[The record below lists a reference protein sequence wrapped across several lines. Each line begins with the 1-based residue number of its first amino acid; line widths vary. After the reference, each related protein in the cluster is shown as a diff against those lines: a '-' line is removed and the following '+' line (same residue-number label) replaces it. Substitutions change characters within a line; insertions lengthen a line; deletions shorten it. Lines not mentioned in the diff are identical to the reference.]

1 MRGSSYF
8 FMLLVLAL
16 NLFGLLYVMLRL
28 TQNFFVEQAL
38 FVFLLVIAS
47 FVLFVL
53 LANDKEG
60 AWLFSALLFVLLL
73 VNVIYLHF
81 FINSKILNILLLFD
95 AITFVIAITLLKDED
110 QEIEIVH
117 DTPRKSDEL
126 KKELE
131 LHLSHE
137 QEDPKIIIEEIKPQ
151 KKMRYVVGENSKLYH
166 VLSCN
171 YAKKLK
177 SRTFLRDKGEAK
189 RKKLKPHSCVKKK

>member
-16 NLFGLLYVMLRL
+16 NLFGLLHIMLRL
-28 TQNFFVEQAL
+28 TQKLFTEQAL

-53 LANDKEG
+53 LANNKEG

-81 FINSKILNILLLFD
+81 FIKSKVLNLLLLFD
-95 AITFVIAITLLKDED
+95 AITFIIAITLLRDED

-117 DTPRKSDEL
+117 DAPRKSDEL

-131 LHLSHE
+131 ISSNF
-137 QEDPKIIIEEIKPQ
+137 
-151 KKMRYVVGENSKLYH
+151 G
-166 VLSCN
+166 
-171 YAKKLK
+171 
-177 SRTFLRDKGEAK
+177 
-189 RKKLKPHSCVKKK
+189 RKKCSILEL